1 MVNVVMQNKKKE
13 TALLLFVL
21 IKQLC
26 NVKRVTNKYIRTNKY
41 YQTFKVGLEY
51 ILSGDNQH

>member
-1 MVNVVMQNKKKE
+1 MQNKKKD

-21 IKQLC
+21 IKQLR
-26 NVKRVTNKYIRTNKY
+26 NVKRVTNKY

-51 ILSGDNQH
+51 IPSGDNQR

>member
-1 MVNVVMQNKKKE
+1 MVNVVMQNKKKD

-21 IKQLC
+21 IKQLR
-26 NVKRVTNKYIRTNKY
+26 NVKQVTNKYIRTNKY